1 MKKMKYCEIFIPSV
15 TLRSLMTNLSDFIS
29 ILENVLMKY
38 FHIIGF
44 EWSWHEQALANTA
57 F

>member
-1 MKKMKYCEIFIPSV
+1 MKKMKYCEYGVDIWNLQIFIPSL

-44 EWSWHEQALANTA
+44 E
-57 F
+57 